1 MRLHLVDGTYELFRA
16 YFGAPPA
23 RSPQGRE
30 VGATRGVM
38 RSMLSLLAEPGVTH
52 VAVAFDH
59 VIESFRNDLYP
70 GYKTGEGIAPDLY
83 GQFELVE
90 RAAHAL
96 GLVVWS
102 MVEFEADDALA
113 AAAHRWADADGVEQV
128 VICTPD
134 KDLRQCVRGTKVVC
148 LDRRQRQV
156 ADEDG
161 VRARY
166 GIGPRS
172 IPDWLAL
179 VGDSADG
186 YPGLPRWGEKSASA
200 VLARYGRLEDIPD
213 DHRQWQVDVRGSLA
227 LADSIRTH
235 REEALLFRTLA
246 TLRTDVPL
254 AETIDDLRWRGG
266 RRAEL
271 EALCDEIGEQEIAK
285 RMPLWREEG

>member
-1 MRLHLVDGTYELFRA
+1 VRLHLVDGTYELFRA

-23 RSPQGRE
+23 KDRTGRE
-30 VGATRGVM
+30 VGATRGLM

-52 VAVAFDH
+52 VACAFDH

-70 GYKTGEGIAPDLY
+70 GYKTGEGIAPDLL

-113 AAAHRWADADGVEQV
+113 AGADRWADADGVEQV

-134 KDLRQCVRGTKVVC
+134 KDLRQCVRGTRIVC
-148 LDRRQRQV
+148 LDRRQRAI
-156 ADEDG
+156 ADEAA
-161 VRARY
+161 VRTRY
-166 GIGPRS
+166 GIGPQS
-172 IPDWLAL
+172 MPDWLAL
-179 VGDSADG
+179 VGDTSDG

-200 VLARYGRLEDIPD
+200 VLARYTRLEDIPD
-213 DHRQWQVDVRGSLA
+213 DHREWEVDVRGSHA
-227 LADSIRTH
+227 LADSIRAH
-235 REEALLFRTLA
+235 RDEAMLFRVLA

-254 AETIDDLRWRGG
+254 TETLDDLRWRGG

-271 EALCDEIGEQEIAK
+271 EALCEEIGEPEIAK
-285 RMPLWREEG
+285 RMPLWR